1 MNTRTTTAPTV
12 EPLTLA
18 ETKVHLREDLTDA
31 GNDALIT
38 SLIAVARQACEHR
51 VQRALMLQTLEAT
64 LDAFPCASARNP
76 DAAIELIMPPVI
88 DITSVTYTAAN
99 GSSTVLASTDYTL
112 DARSEPARL
121 VPAYGLNWPD
131 TQNSIAAVRVVYR
144 AGYSASATAA
154 TAQAAVP
161 AALRQWMLLFVE
173 MLETKLV
180 LSEALSAMVGGT
192 TQLYAASSE
201 IIKQCM
207 ETLTARAVASGDIR
221 LDMEPLDLLRAV
233 SGVATASAGPNW
245 AENARRLVDV
255 LLLGIRT
262 SPSQPPIPQ

>member
-88 DITSVTYTAAN
+88 DVTSVTYTAAN
-99 GSSTVLASTDYTL
+99 SSATVLASTDYTL

-121 VPAYGLNWPD
+121 IHKILLREKPSGPCGP
-131 TQNSIAAVRVVYR
+131 R
-144 AGYSASATAA
+144 AFCTAA
-154 TAQAAVP
+154 HP
-161 AALRQWMLLFVE
+161 F
-173 MLETKLV
+173 
-180 LSEALSAMVGGT
+180 T
-192 TQLYAASSE
+192 TPDRSPPWQKTPKWPTPPS
-201 IIKQCM
+201 
-207 ETLTARAVASGDIR
+207 T
-221 LDMEPLDLLRAV
+221 
-233 SGVATASAGPNW
+233 
-245 AENARRLVDV
+245 RRPT
-255 LLLGIRT
+255 RW
-262 SPSQPPIPQ
+262 PRC

>member
-18 ETKVHLREDLTDA
+18 ETKVHLREDLTEA

-88 DITSVTYTAAN
+88 DVTSVTYTAAD

-121 VPAYGLNWPD
+121 VPAYGLSWPT
-131 TQNSIAAVRVVYR
+131 TQASIAAVRVVHR
-144 AGYSASATAA
+144 AGYSTSATAA

-161 AALRQWMLLFVE
+161 AALRQWMLL
-173 MLETKLV
+173 
-180 LSEALSAMVGGT
+180 AVGDM
-192 TQLYAASSE
+192 YERRAASSD
-201 IIKQCM
+201 KP
-207 ETLTARAVASGDIR
+207 AVRHDFVDAL
-221 LDMEPLDLLRAV
+221 LDRYRIWSL
-233 SGVATASAGPNW
+233 
-245 AENARRLVDV
+245 
-255 LLLGIRT
+255 
-262 SPSQPPIPQ
+262 